1 MSSRRNPYDV
11 LGVARNASPE
21 DIKRAYRQKAK
32 ELHPDKN
39 PTNPNAQQEFQ
50 HVQEAYETLKDKK
63 KRQQFDF
70 TAKVNGFP
78 QDDVFRNFFNFTPQA
93 PPPQPPSRPMVSFD
107 IPCTLDD
114 LYLGARKQLKVK
126 RTSTTMKR
134 DAQVVL
140 TLDIQRGLTFNGTK
154 MVFRNEG
161 DEVGSSGE
169 AQDIQFV
176 IKEQP
181 HKRFTRRKLDLH
193 TKTTIPLFQALLG
206 GVEIKVEMF
215 GGKVLTLHTERD
227 KVVTPGLV
235 LVLEG
240 EGMAND
246 LQGRVGSLL
255 VEVDVAFPAALTQA
269 QRDLVSKL

>member
-1 MSSRRNPYDV
+1 MSNNRRNPYDV
-11 LGVARNASPE
+11 LGVPRNASPE

-39 PTNPNAQQEFQ
+39 PTNPDAQQQFQ
-50 HVQEAYETLKDKK
+50 YVQEAYETLKDKK

-70 TAKVNGFP
+70 TARVNSFP
-78 QDDVFRNFFNFTPQA
+78 QDDVFRNFFNFTPQS
-93 PPPQPPSRPMVSFD
+93 PPPPARPMVSFD

-114 LYLGARKQLKVK
+114 LYLGTRKQLKVK

-154 MVFRNEG
+154 MVFKNEG
-161 DEVGSSGE
+161 DEIGTSGE

-176 IKEQP
+176 IKEQL

-193 TKTTIPLFQALLG
+193 IKATIPLFQALRG
-206 GVEIKVEMF
+206 GVEIKIEMF
-215 GGKVLTLHTERD
+215 AGKVLTVYTELN

-235 LVLEG
+235 LVVEG
-240 EGMAND
+240 EGMPND
-246 LQGRVGSLL
+246 LQGRVGNLI
-255 VEVDVAFPAALTQA
+255 VEVDVAFPKELTQE